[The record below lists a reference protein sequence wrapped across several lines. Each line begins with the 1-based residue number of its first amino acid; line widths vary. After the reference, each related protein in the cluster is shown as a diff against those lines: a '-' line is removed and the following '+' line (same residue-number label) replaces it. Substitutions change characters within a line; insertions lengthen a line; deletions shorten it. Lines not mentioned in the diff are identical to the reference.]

1 MSGRSGG
8 SRNAIRVRIAGETYT
23 LRTDAD
29 EEYTRRCA
37 ALVDE
42 RMREIGRE
50 TGLDAKQTAILAAL
64 AISDELFRQEA
75 RTRAHAATLAGRI
88 ENALTE

>member
-1 MSGRSGG
+1 
-8 SRNAIRVRIAGETYT
+8 
-23 LRTDAD
+23 
-29 EEYTRRCA
+29 
-37 ALVDE
+37 
-42 RMREIGRE
+42 MREIGRE

>member
-1 MSGRSGG
+1 MSGRRGG

-29 EEYTRRCA
+29 EEYTQRCA

-64 AISDELFRQEA
+64 ALSDELFRQEA

-88 ENALTE
+88 DNALTE

>member
-1 MSGRSGG
+1 MSARSGG

>member
-8 SRNAIRVRIAGETYT
+8 SRNAIRVRIGGETYT

-42 RMREIGRE
+42 RMSEIGAE

-64 AISDELFRQEA
+64 ALSDELLRQEA
-75 RTRAHAATLAGRI
+75 RTRARATALAARI

>member
-1 MSGRSGG
+1 MSARSGG

-88 ENALTE
+88 ENALTD

>member
-1 MSGRSGG
+1 
-8 SRNAIRVRIAGETYT
+8 

-75 RTRAHAATLAGRI
+75 RTRTHAATLAGRI

>member
-1 MSGRSGG
+1 MSESSGG
-8 SRNAIRVRIAGETYT
+8 SRKAIQVRIAGETYT

-29 EEYTRRCA
+29 EEYARRCA

-42 RMREIGRE
+42 RMREIGGE
-50 TGLDAKQTAILAAL
+50 TGLDAKKTAILAAL
-64 AISDELFRQEA
+64 ALSDELFRQEA
-75 RTRAHAATLAGRI
+75 RTRARATVLAGRI